1 MQSIWSR
8 EARDDMDTEN
18 TLLVIAEIAIAFT
31 GFAGIVGALA
41 GERLKPNHPSLW
53 LPFWAMVE
61 FGPGTLFAALLPML
75 PYYLGAAD
83 RVTWAVS
90 SGAVAVFLVCHLLF
104 MTPRFYRAQLGEA
117 FVRVLP
123 LEIPI
128 SASIVFALI
137 SQLLNA
143 FGIGLRQNAGGF
155 LIGLYLLLLCSGL
168 NFAYLIYV
176 LVRGDHKAPAS

>member
-1 MQSIWSR
+1 
-8 EARDDMDTEN
+8 
-18 TLLVIAEIAIAFT
+18 
-31 GFAGIVGALA
+31 
-41 GERLKPNHPSLW
+41 
-53 LPFWAMVE
+53 
-61 FGPGTLFAALLPML
+61 
-75 PYYLGAAD
+75 
-83 RVTWAVS
+83 
-90 SGAVAVFLVCHLLF
+90 
-104 MTPRFYRAQLGEA
+104 MTPRFYRAQLGGA